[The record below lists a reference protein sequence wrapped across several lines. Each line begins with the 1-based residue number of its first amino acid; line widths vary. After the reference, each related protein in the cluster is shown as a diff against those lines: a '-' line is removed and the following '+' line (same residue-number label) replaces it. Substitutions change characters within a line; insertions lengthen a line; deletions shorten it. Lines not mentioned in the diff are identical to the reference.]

1 MPVVPVRRLGATEI
15 AARVGVLK
23 VMVLNQLARLLL
35 VPALCDEN
43 QVGSVNSLLLDSSQQ
58 EAAYAERGPLLV
70 EAGPGTG
77 KTQTPIGKIAFL
89 LEMGVNPTLIL
100 ALTFSNKAAEEM
112 RTRIGQV
119 VPEAA
124 QRLWMGTFHAF
135 GLELLRKFGAS
146 LGLPPRPQVLEP
158 IDAFFALERLLPSL
172 QLNYYQDHYEPTR
185 FLRDLLDAI
194 SPSQG

>member
-1 MPVVPVRRLGATEI
+1 
-15 AARVGVLK
+15 
-23 VMVLNQLARLLL
+23 MVLNQLARLLL
-35 VPALCDEN
+35 VPALCDQN
-43 QVGSVNSLLLDSSQQ
+43 QVGSANSLLLDSSQQ

-77 KTQTPIGKIAFL
+77 KTQTLIGRIAFL
-89 LEMGVNPTLIL
+89 LEMGVETPPLIL

-135 GLELLRKFGAS
+135 RLKLLRKFGAS

-158 IDAFFALERLLPSL
+158 IDAFFASAPCCLLSNSTITKITTSL
-172 QLNYYQDHYEPTR
+172 YQVP
-185 FLRDLLDAI
+185 A
-194 SPSQG
+194 